1 MNLDRIIAAIPGK
14 SEAQRDK
21 MRENAA
27 KWLDTGSDAQ
37 KIAAQTLLD
46 ALETQG
52 ISEQEAFEDRLKA
65 MGIAERVIEAFQVK
79 PPTKNEIKVIQ
90 ALLDHPGSKS
100 TELSDAC
107 GWSGNKWHLD
117 FGALCRKR
125 ETYLWPAE
133 PVAKQDRSFLSGI
146 LADLDPAENRFT
158 MKPDVA
164 KAFAEL
170 GIKPTSAR

>member
-1 MNLDRIIAAIPGK
+1 MNLDRIIATIPGK
-14 SEAQRDK
+14 SKAQRGI
-21 MRENAA
+21 MRENAG
-27 KWLDTGSDAQ
+27 KWLDTGSDMQKASAQ
-37 KIAAQTLLD
+37 SLLD
-46 ALETQG
+46 ALETQ
-52 ISEQEAFEDRLKA
+52 EKYEREAFENRLKA
-65 MGIAERVIEAFQVK
+65 MGLAERVVEVFRVK

-100 TELSDAC
+100 IELSGAC
-107 GWSGNKWHLD
+107 GWAGNKWHLD

-133 PVAKQDRSFLSGI
+133 PIEKQNRSFLSGI

-170 GIKPTSAR
+170 GIEPTDRR